1 MPQPWCGG
9 AVLGEVHS
17 GGVGVVANLE
27 DFALFWEDFRIDP
40 SQLGV
45 AWSGRH

>member
-1 MPQPWCGG
+1 M
-9 AVLGEVHS
+9 LGEVRS
-17 GGVGVVANLE
+17 GGAGGIMVANLE

-40 SQLGV
+40 SQLRV